1 MGRSEVGNA
10 SQCTKLIKPAAL
22 RELRKPARRITRS
35 DWTRLEQAI
44 DDLSANLRPHGV
56 VKPSGTDFYRIRVGD
71 YRVVYVI
78 GDEER
83 SVTITKVAR
92 RTETTYR

>member
-1 MGRSEVGNA
+1 VYE
-10 SQCTKLIKPAAL
+10 IDFKPGAL
-22 RELRKPARRITRS
+22 RELRKLARRITQS

-44 DDLSANLRPHGV
+44 DDLGANPRPRGV
-56 VKPSGTDFYRIRVGD
+56 VKLSGTDFYRIRVGD
-71 YRVVYVI
+71 FRVIYVI
-78 GDEER
+78 NDEER

>member
-1 MGRSEVGNA
+1 VYE
-10 SQCTKLIKPAAL
+10 IDFKPAAL
-22 RELRKPARRITRS
+22 RELRKLARRITRS

-44 DDLSANLRPHGV
+44 DDLRATPRPHGV
-56 VKPSGTDFYRIRVGD
+56 VKLSGTDFYRIRVGD
-71 YRVVYVI
+71 YRVIYVI
-78 GDEER
+78 NDEER

>member
-1 MGRSEVGNA
+1 VYE
-10 SQCTKLIKPAAL
+10 IDFKPAAL
-22 RELRKPARRITRS
+22 RELRKLARQITRS

-44 DDLSANLRPHGV
+44 DDLRTDPRPRGL
-56 VKPSGTDFYRIRVGD
+56 VKLSGADFYRIRVGD
-71 YRVVYVI
+71 YRVIYVI
-78 GDEER
+78 NDEER

>member
-1 MGRSEVGNA
+1 MYE
-10 SQCTKLIKPAAL
+10 IDFKPAAL
-22 RELRKPARRITRS
+22 RELRKLARRITRS

-44 DDLSANLRPHGV
+44 DDLRANPRPGGI
-56 VKPSGTDFYRIRVGD
+56 VKLSGTDFYRIRVGD
-71 YRVVYVI
+71 YRVIYVI
-78 GDEER
+78 DDEER